1 VKETREDFDRLLR
14 LVGRCKSL
22 EEEEQ
27 QMSDEQVRTSEDE
40 VEAHAFD
47 SVEDTVEDTVEAHDD
62 GPDVEGH
69 GFRMDTVEDTVEDVV
84 E

>member
-1 VKETREDFDRLLR
+1 
-14 LVGRCKSL
+14 
-22 EEEEQ
+22 
-27 QMSDEQVRTSEDE
+27 MSDEQVRTSEDE

-69 GFRMDTVEDTVEDVV
+69 AFDSVEDTVEDTV
-84 E
+84 